1 MPNID
6 KELVMYSRTTYCPYL
21 STARRVLSKYDIPY
35 REIMINEDETALQRV
50 LDWTGFRSVPTIIL
64 AEPGE
69 DLPFEEPQPLKEGD
83 SPRGVDRGSMI
94 TEPSSYDLEK
104 WLRKHGFID

>member
-1 MPNID
+1 MSNTD
-6 KELVMYSRTTYCPYL
+6 KELVVYARTTYCTFL
-21 STARRVLSKYDIPY
+21 STTRRVLNRHDVSY
-35 REIMINEDETALQRV
+35 REIMINEDETAMQRV
-50 LDWTGFRSVPTIIL
+50 LDWTGFQSVPTIIL

-69 DLPFEEPQPLKEGD
+69 DLPYEEPKPLKKGD

-94 TEPSSYDLEK
+94 TEPGSFELEK